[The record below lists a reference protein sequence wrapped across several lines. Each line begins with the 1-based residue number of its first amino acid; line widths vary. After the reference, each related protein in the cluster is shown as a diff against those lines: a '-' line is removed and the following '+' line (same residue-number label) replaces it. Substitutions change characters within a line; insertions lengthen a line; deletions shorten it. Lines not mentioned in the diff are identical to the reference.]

1 MIGGEAIIGLPAN
14 NTVLKYNLG
23 AKSVAGV
30 TPMPPEKQ
38 TLLSSSITQDLVA
51 NTTTMEF
58 AKILVEDGEHPITP
72 NVPNTFLW
80 ALGSTNELGYHGGDK
95 SPFTVVLED
104 GLATP
109 APTPGPLVPEDSI
122 DIGTVGFAGS
132 STKGAEEGSWVVK
145 GSGAD
150 IWVSYLHVVAFNF
163 VHMMCSL

>member
-80 ALGSTNELGYHGGDK
+80 ALGSTDELGYHGGDK

-109 APTPGPLVPEDSI
+109 AATPGPLVPEDSI

-163 VHMMCSL
+163 VHMMCAL